1 MFGVMARK
9 PRIHYSGAFYH
20 VILRGNGGQDIFN
33 SETARSRFYLLI
45 QEGIE
50 RYGHR
55 IHAFCLMTNH
65 VHLLIEVGIVPL
77 SRIMQNLSFRYTRY
91 VNAVDKRTGHLFQ
104 GRYKGL
110 LIDKD
115 SYLLELT
122 RYIHCN
128 PIRAGL
134 VTDPGKYRWSSHK
147 AYLGQES
154 IPWLTTESVLSQFAG
169 QAKKALSLY
178 LQFVEAGV
186 REPHRRDFHAGSHEG
201 RILGDDVFS
210 EKALAQSDEEAN
222 CPISLAGVIEATCS
236 IYNLKEVALVGPGK
250 KQPAAEARAVAAY
263 LVQEREGLS
272 LTELGIFLRRDIAA
286 LSRAAGRLRERSW
299 VEPKLRVRLGKIKL
313 RIQQISKCQA

>member
-1 MFGVMARK
+1 MARK
-9 PRIHYSGAFYH
+9 PRIHYPGAFYH

-33 SETARSRFYLLI
+33 SEADRSRFYLLI

-65 VHLLIEVGIVPL
+65 VHLLIEVGTVPL

-91 VNAVDKRTGHLFQ
+91 VNALEKRMGHLFQ

-134 VTDPGKYRWSSHK
+134 VTDPGKYRWSGHL
-147 AYLGQES
+147 AYLGKES
-154 IPWLTTESVLSQFAG
+154 IPWLTTEPVLSQFAG
-169 QAKKALSLY
+169 QVKKASMLY
-178 LQFVEAGV
+178 LQFVQAGV
-186 REPHRRDFHAGSHEG
+186 REPHRQDFHTGSYEG
-201 RILGDDVFS
+201 RILGNDYFS
-210 EKALAQSDEEAN
+210 EKALAQADEEAS
-222 CPISLAGVIEATCS
+222 CMVSLADVIKATCS
-236 IYNLKEVALVGPGK
+236 IYNLKDVLLIEPGK
-250 KQPAAEARAVAAY
+250 KQPAAEARAVVAY
-263 LVQEREGLS
+263 LVQEREGLY

-286 LSRAAGRLRERSW
+286 LSRAAGRLRERT
-299 VEPKLRVRLGKIKL
+299 EFDAKLCDRLKNIKL
-313 RIQQISKCQA
+313 KIQQMSKCQA